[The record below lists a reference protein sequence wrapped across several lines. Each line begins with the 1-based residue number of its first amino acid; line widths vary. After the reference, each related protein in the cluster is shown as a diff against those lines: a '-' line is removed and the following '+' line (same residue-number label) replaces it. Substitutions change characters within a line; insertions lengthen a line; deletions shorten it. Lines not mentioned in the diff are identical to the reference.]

1 MTGIATLSRLY
12 IFTPPA
18 ISRARR
24 CSCIKSVRVR
34 EDINPNHVINRA
46 ARVEGAAII
55 LAGDA
60 MKGFVENQCLVA
72 MILAD
77 VVVQNH
83 NGRRIGCVSSSA
95 RIPSYPQVARHSRLA
110 PEPSEPSPGAE
121 RGHRIIQA
129 IPSRC
134 CISSSDTPLVSGY
147 TNKTTKN
154 WSPILREKK
163 TNGYP
168 PEEAARSGKI
178 PEISA
183 FINQC
188 EKLPKLWPL
197 ALTRLG
203 NTSLMNTQMTAP
215 WEKAKKAM

>member
-1 MTGIATLSRLY
+1 MLRCHDSR
-12 IFTPPA
+12 
-18 ISRARR
+18 RR
-24 CSCIKSVRVR
+24 GCTKITM
-34 EDINPNHVINRA
+34 
-46 ARVEGAAII
+46 EGAS
-55 LAGDA
+55 
-60 MKGFVENQCLVA
+60 VA
-72 MILAD
+72 FQAQHGSQVL
-77 VVVQNH
+77 
-83 NGRRIGCVSSSA
+83 
-95 RIPSYPQVARHSRLA
+95 PQVARHSRLA
-110 PEPSEPSPGAE
+110 PEPSEPTAGAE
-121 RGHRIIQA
+121 RGHCIIQA
-129 IPSRC
+129 IPNRC

-154 WSPILREKK
+154 WSPIMREKK